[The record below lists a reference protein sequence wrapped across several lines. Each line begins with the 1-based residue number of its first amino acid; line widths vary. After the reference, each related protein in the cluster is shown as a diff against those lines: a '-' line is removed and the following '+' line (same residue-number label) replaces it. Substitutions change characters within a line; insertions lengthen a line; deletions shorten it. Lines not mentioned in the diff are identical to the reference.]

1 MNQGVVGMI
10 ANPVSARDIRRV
22 VAASGS
28 LTLNDRVSIVLKILS
43 GLKAGGVHQVW
54 MMPDKTGLS
63 DMVQREVNRG
73 QAALAKSNR
82 YKQASSKQAAPKK
95 VGERQGFPELKLL
108 PIPITGTD
116 QDTISAARECEEY
129 KVSAIVVL
137 GGDGTHR
144 LVVKHARNTPITGY
158 STGTN
163 NAFPETIEPSLIG
176 LATAL
181 YASGQIPK
189 ETALSPNKLLQ
200 LRIQEKADS
209 GAEGKTALVEDIA
222 LVDAAIT
229 SDRFVGSKAVWQPD
243 TLRAV
248 YVTFASAMQVG
259 LSSIIGLSAPVER
272 TDPCGRFVELSSDAD
287 ASSLTNTSRLMVP
300 LIPGAFLPVAI
311 QTLSTLNPN
320 QPVGLRYGS
329 AAIALDGEREHI
341 VEAQDDVT
349 LELIPNAFFT
359 INVEACMNAC
369 AARMLLCNQQGE
381 CDA

>member
-10 ANPVSARDIRRV
+10 ANPISARDIRRV

-73 QAALAKSNR
+73 QAALAKPARSR
-82 YKQASSKQAAPKK
+82 QAGSKKTR
-95 VGERQGFPELKLL
+95 ERQGFPELKLL
-108 PIPITGTD
+108 SIPITGTE
-116 QDTISAARECEEY
+116 QDTIKAARECEEC
-129 KVSAIVVL
+129 KASAIVVL

-144 LVVKHARNTPITGY
+144 LVVKHAREIPVTGY

-209 GAEGKTALVEDIA
+209 GAEGKTAPIEDIA

-229 SDRFVGSKAVWQPD
+229 SDQFVGSKAVWQPD

-272 TDPCGRFVELSSDAD
+272 KDPCGRYVELSSDAD
-287 ASSLTNTSRLMVP
+287 ASSLMVP

-311 QTLSTLNPN
+311 KTLSTLNPN
-320 QPVGLRYGS
+320 QPVGLHYGS

-341 VEAQDDVT
+341 VEALDDVT

>member
-73 QAALAKSNR
+73 QAALAKSAIS
-82 YKQASSKQAAPKK
+82 KQASSKQAAPKK

-108 PIPITGTD
+108 PTPITGTD

-181 YASGQIPK
+181 YASTKSRKRQRFRPISCYSFAFKRKPTPAQK
-189 ETALSPNKLLQ
+189 AKL
-200 LRIQEKADS
+200 
-209 GAEGKTALVEDIA
+209 
-222 LVDAAIT
+222 
-229 SDRFVGSKAVWQPD
+229 
-243 TLRAV
+243 
-248 YVTFASAMQVG
+248 
-259 LSSIIGLSAPVER
+259 
-272 TDPCGRFVELSSDAD
+272 
-287 ASSLTNTSRLMVP
+287 
-300 LIPGAFLPVAI
+300 
-311 QTLSTLNPN
+311 
-320 QPVGLRYGS
+320 
-329 AAIALDGEREHI
+329 H
-341 VEAQDDVT
+341 
-349 LELIPNAFFT
+349 
-359 INVEACMNAC
+359 
-369 AARMLLCNQQGE
+369 
-381 CDA
+381 

>member
-1 MNQGVVGMI
+1 MNQCVVGMI

-73 QAALAKSNR
+73 QAAL
-82 YKQASSKQAAPKK
+82 YKQARSKQAGSKK
-95 VGERQGFPELKLL
+95 TRERQGFPELKLM
-108 PIPITGTD
+108 PIPTTGTE
-116 QDTISAARECEEY
+116 QDTINAALECEEL

-144 LVVKHARNTPITGY
+144 LVVKHARNIPITGY

-189 ETALSPNKLLQ
+189 EAALSPNKLLR
-200 LRIQEKADS
+200 LRIQEKSLS
-209 GAEGKTALVEDIA
+209 GVEGKIKPREDIA
-222 LVDAAIT
+222 LVDVAIT
-229 SDRFVGSKAVWQPD
+229 SERFVGSKAVWQPD

-272 TDPCGRFVELSSDAD
+272 TEPCGRFAELSGD
-287 ASSLTNTSRLMVP
+287 ASASFLTVP
-300 LIPGAFLPVAI
+300 LVPGVFLPVAI

-320 QPVGLRYGS
+320 QPVTVDYGS
-329 AAIALDGEREHI
+329 VAIALDGEREHI

-369 AARMLLCNQQGE
+369 AARMLLRNQQGE